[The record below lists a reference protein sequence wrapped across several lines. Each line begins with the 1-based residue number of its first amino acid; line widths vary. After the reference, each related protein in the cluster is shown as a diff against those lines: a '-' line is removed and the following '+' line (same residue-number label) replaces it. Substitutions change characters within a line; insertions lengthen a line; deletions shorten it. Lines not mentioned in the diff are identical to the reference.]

1 LQNEVLKVAKM
12 GHQIEQTKMVN
23 KEIKCVD
30 NSHNE
35 QELRGC
41 VIPTSFAW
49 GSSCREEKVR
59 ATVLQISHYSKS
71 LAPVY

>member
-1 LQNEVLKVAKM
+1 MAKM
-12 GHQIEQTKMVN
+12 SHQVYQTKMVN
-23 KEIKCVD
+23 KGVDRAD
-30 NSHNE
+30 NSNNE

-59 ATVLQISHYSKS
+59 ATVLQIGHYSKS